1 MVSRNFKPAF
11 CGWQG
16 SSFIKIETTIAFLNS
31 ITMETLFDQI
41 DTINDK
47 IKTPMTYRQK
57 RDWHDLLDKR
67 LEKLKNLVKKLTE
80 SSKRSR

>member
-1 MVSRNFKPAF
+1 M
-11 CGWQG
+11 
-16 SSFIKIETTIAFLNS
+16 KIEITIPFLNS
-31 ITMETLFDQI
+31 ITMEALFDEI

-47 IKTPMTYRQK
+47 LKSPMTHRQK

-80 SSKRSR
+80 SAKRSR